1 MRFMSLIRSEEPN
14 PAGSPPPELF
24 AAVGELAQEL
34 SVSGALVDM
43 GGLLPSSAG
52 AIVSLVDGRISAVDG
67 PFTEAKELIGGYA
80 VLEVRSRE
88 EAVELSRRM
97 LRLHQVHWPGWQGS
111 CELRQIEDAD
121 HPHPDLPRA

>member
-1 MRFMSLIRSEEPN
+1 MRFMSFIRSEEPS
-14 PAGSPPPELF
+14 PAGPPPPELF
-24 AAVGELAQEL
+24 AAVGDLAQGM

-80 VLEVRSRE
+80 VFDVRSRE
-88 EAVELSRRM
+88 EAVELGRRM
-97 LRLHQVHWPGWQGS
+97 VALHVRHWPGRNGS
-111 CELRQIEDAD
+111 CEIRQIEDD
-121 HPHPDLPRA
+121 EHPHPDLPRT

>member
-14 PAGSPPPELF
+14 PAGPPPPELF
-24 AAVGELAQEL
+24 EAVGELAQDL

-88 EAVELSRRM
+88 EAVELSRRL
-97 LRLHQVHWPGWQGS
+97 LRAHQRHWPGWQGS